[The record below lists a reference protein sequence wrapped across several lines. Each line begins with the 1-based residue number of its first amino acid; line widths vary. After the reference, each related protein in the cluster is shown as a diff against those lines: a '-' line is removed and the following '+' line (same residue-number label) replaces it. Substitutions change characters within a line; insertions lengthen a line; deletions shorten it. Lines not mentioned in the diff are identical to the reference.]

1 MYEMTAAE
9 LDSELAVELPERA
22 LMARVRVNI
31 WANQQ
36 NFLIQKAETENN
48 TATASGAGSTAA
60 AGNVSNFAIQA
71 NVIAVVFK

>member
-31 WANQQ
+31 FAIQK
-36 NFLIQKAETENN
+36 NFLFQNAQGGNNNEAE
-48 TATASGAGSTAA
+48 AGAGGTAA
-60 AGNVSNFAIQA
+60 AGNASNFAIQA